1 VIDLSYIVEIKLP
14 SSGNWFK
21 YFTGIESREEAENI
35 KREAEG
41 RLKARVLKE

>member
-1 VIDLSYIVEIKLP
+1 MTYIVEIELP

-21 YFTGIESREEAENI
+21 YFTGIGSREEAENI
-35 KREAEG
+35 KRVAEG

>member
-1 VIDLSYIVEIKLP
+1 MTYIVEIEIP
-14 SSGNWFK
+14 SSGTWFK
-21 YFTGIESREEAENI
+21 YALGVESREEAENI